1 MDVATVGTA
10 PDVASRLAA
19 VQERIAV
26 AARRVGRD
34 PASVTLVAISKTFPP
49 EAIRPVIA
57 AGVLDIGE
65 NRVQEAEEKIP
76 VLPATV
82 RWHLVGH
89 LQRNKVNRALDLF
102 WLFHGLDRVELG
114 QAMAARAQRRGKPAR
129 LLLQVNLAEKAS
141 QHGFAVPDVVPAAQQ
156 LARLPGLVLEGL
168 MCIAPEADDPET
180 TRPSFRRMAAL
191 FGELQASMRAAG
203 HPWRHL
209 SMGMTN
215 DYPIAVEEG
224 ATLVRLGRALFG
236 ERSAT

>member
-82 RWHLVGH
+82 RWHLVVV
-89 LQRNKVNRALDLF
+89 QR
-102 WLFHGLDRVELG
+102 
-114 QAMAARAQRRGKPAR
+114 PA
-129 LLLQVNLAEKAS
+129 
-141 QHGFAVPDVVPAAQQ
+141 
-156 LARLPGLVLEGL
+156 
-168 MCIAPEADDPET
+168 I
-180 TRPSFRRMAAL
+180 
-191 FGELQASMRAAG
+191 
-203 HPWRHL
+203 
-209 SMGMTN
+209 
-215 DYPIAVEEG
+215 
-224 ATLVRLGRALFG
+224 
-236 ERSAT
+236 